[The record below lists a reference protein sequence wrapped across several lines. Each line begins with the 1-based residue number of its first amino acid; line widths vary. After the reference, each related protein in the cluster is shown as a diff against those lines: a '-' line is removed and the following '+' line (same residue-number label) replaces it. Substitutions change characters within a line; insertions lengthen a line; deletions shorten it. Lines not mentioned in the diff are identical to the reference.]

1 MFGQLIRLAALGTL
15 GIAAGLAAMNPL
27 PNPVVD
33 LPKASGEQTA
43 VLAGG
48 CFWCTEAVFEHV
60 IGVKQVIS
68 GYAGGTKETAH
79 YEIVSSGRTD
89 HAESIQVTFDPA
101 KVSYGT
107 LLKVFFGVAHDP
119 TTKDRQGPDWG
130 KQYRSEIF
138 YANEDQKRVAEAY
151 IKQLDEAGVFKK
163 PIVTQ
168 VAPLKAFYPA
178 EDYHQDFVAHHPG
191 HPYVVVNS
199 IPKLHKLEKTF
210 PDLYRK

>member
-1 MFGQLIRLAALGTL
+1 MKLEKLALAAVLGV
-15 GIAAGLAAMNPL
+15 AAACGAAVPV
-27 PNPVVD
+27 PAPVVD

-60 IGVKQVIS
+60 KGVKKVIS
-68 GYAGGTKETAH
+68 GYAGGTKDTAH
-79 YEIVSSGRTD
+79 YEMVGSGKTG

-101 KVSYGT
+101 QISYGT
-107 LLKVFFGVAHDP
+107 ILKVFFAVAHDP
-119 TTKDRQGPDWG
+119 TTLNRQGPDWG
-130 KQYRSEIF
+130 TQYRSAIF

-151 IKQLDEAGVFKK
+151 IKQLDEAGAFKK

-168 VAPLKAFYPA
+168 VAQLKAFYAA
-178 EDYHQDFVAHHPG
+178 EDYHQDFVAHHPD

-210 PDLYRK
+210 PELYRK